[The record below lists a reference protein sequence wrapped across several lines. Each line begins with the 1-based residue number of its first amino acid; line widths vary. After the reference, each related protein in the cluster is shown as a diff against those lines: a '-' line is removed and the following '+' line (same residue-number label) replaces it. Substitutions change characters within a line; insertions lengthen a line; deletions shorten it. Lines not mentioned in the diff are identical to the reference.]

1 MTLTLR
7 PRDLDLSFQQK
18 INRIIQLWQKY
29 NVFDQELIDSLNRIA
44 ATASIDSVLNGSAAN
59 VSLNDSATT
68 TLSAPPPP
76 PPPTSSSKNKKRS
89 GEEAAK
95 HVKKLKRLKYLQ
107 EKLLKQQAEA
117 ALSPTVDKA
126 VDSELISEMHKLTHQ
141 LLSQSKTK
149 PKSHASSS
157 PITNEISKVSPLDQ
171 WSLGVASRDSL
182 KWPGR
187 FLVARVRG
195 RRLGRLGHWSASQE
209 PAA

>member
-95 HVKKLKRLKYLQ
+95 HVKKGNKQLTEAKDIAEKGFGAKCLKYLIIINLV
-107 EKLLKQQAEA
+107 LLFFVILKY
-117 ALSPTVDKA
+117 
-126 VDSELISEMHKLTHQ
+126 
-141 LLSQSKTK
+141 
-149 PKSHASSS
+149 
-157 PITNEISKVSPLDQ
+157 
-171 WSLGVASRDSL
+171 SLR
-182 KWPGR
+182 
-187 FLVARVRG
+187 
-195 RRLGRLGHWSASQE
+195 H
-209 PAA
+209 